1 LLVRD
6 AHAGARVHAATSRS
20 PTSHSVAPAI
30 D

>member
-6 AHAGARVHAATSRS
+6 AYAGARVHAATPRS
-20 PTSHSVAPAI
+20 PYEPLLCTR